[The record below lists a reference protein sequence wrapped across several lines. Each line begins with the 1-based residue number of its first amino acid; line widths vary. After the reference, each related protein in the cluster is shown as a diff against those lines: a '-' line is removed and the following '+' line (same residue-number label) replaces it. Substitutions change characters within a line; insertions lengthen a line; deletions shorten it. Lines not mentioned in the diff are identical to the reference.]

1 VAPFRRNEG
10 FTLRLATCVRR
21 ASGFGVRPPTSLQST
36 EPARAPRSARADE
49 NSSSSDGAR
58 LIARRIRMVS
68 ARRATIRAICAVGSD
83 RGSARTHGNAASNG
97 CSAVS
102 PAVIRAAVMNAGS
115 ASMRTSGAGTAT
127 PTTSRRGVI
136 GERAKRGD
144 ADDERGS
151 ERERGFV

>member
-1 VAPFRRNEG
+1 
-10 FTLRLATCVRR
+10 
-21 ASGFGVRPPTSLQST
+21 
-36 EPARAPRSARADE
+36 
-49 NSSSSDGAR
+49 
-58 LIARRIRMVS
+58 MVS
-68 ARRATIRAICAVGSD
+68 ARRATIRAIGAVGSD